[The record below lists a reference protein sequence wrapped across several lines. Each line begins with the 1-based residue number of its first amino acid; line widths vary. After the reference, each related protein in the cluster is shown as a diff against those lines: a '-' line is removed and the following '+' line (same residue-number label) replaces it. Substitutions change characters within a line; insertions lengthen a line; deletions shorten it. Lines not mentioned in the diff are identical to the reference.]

1 MKSILQG
8 KSSALALK
16 LFLFSLVLLLLLLLC
31 GCNYDII
38 VSSGT
43 VVEKRYAEAII
54 ADYGIVKILD
64 PRRVS
69 GYRIKV
75 MNDEG
80 DSQWFY
86 VSEEHYN
93 LISVGDRFVYN
104 SAIYIPV

>member
-1 MKSILQG
+1 MKSLLQR
-8 KSSALALK
+8 KSAALTLI
-16 LFLFSLVLLLLLLLC
+16 LFLLSLVLLPVLFC

-38 VSSGT
+38 VPSGT
-43 VVEKRYAEAII
+43 VVEKRYAEAIV